1 MHDVNVDAQH
11 VVIEVV
17 SELFAKKNTLQ
28 RQRLIYQA
36 IWEEMQGKVHA
47 VDAMIA
53 QTPSEASEE

>member
-1 MHDVNVDAQH
+1 MHDVNGDAQH